1 MENLKLSFKKATRTV
16 DIPEKI
22 LKANINVYLKGLTI
36 WINVCLE
43 KVSFP
48 DELKL
53 TDVSTFLK
61 NDEKSL

>member
-1 MENLKLSFKKATRTV
+1 MFVLK
-16 DIPEKI
+16 
-22 LKANINVYLKGLTI
+22 
-36 WINVCLE
+36 